1 MTRLPRRNDDVI
13 VSYDTAVRVDDATA
27 GGGDIQT
34 SVDAE
39 RNLFDHG
46 GRAADALD
54 GTSRTER
61 LVLR

>member
-1 MTRLPRRNDDVI
+1 VI
-13 VSYDTAVRVDDATA
+13 VSYDTAARVDDATA
-27 GGGDIQT
+27 DGDIQT

-39 RNLFDHG
+39 RNLFDQG